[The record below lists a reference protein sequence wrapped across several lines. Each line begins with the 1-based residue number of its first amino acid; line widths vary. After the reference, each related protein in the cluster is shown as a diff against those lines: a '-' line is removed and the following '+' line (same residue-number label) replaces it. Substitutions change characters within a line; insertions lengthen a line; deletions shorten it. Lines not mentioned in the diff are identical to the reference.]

1 MRNYVRLGEIE
12 TKEILYDHYTSLYYC
27 IYILS
32 HYAILV
38 WFKKEYNYGENNT
51 DQLNIISIW
60 TLKKEK
66 IISKT
71 FHKRQYFAQKVE
83 IWNTGFNIKSNSVH
97 APVEK

>member
-1 MRNYVRLGEIE
+1 MG
-12 TKEILYDHYTSLYYC
+12 
-27 IYILS
+27 
-32 HYAILV
+32 
-38 WFKKEYNYGENNT
+38 KKNT
-51 DQLNIISIW
+51 AQLNIISIL

-71 FHKRQYFAQKVE
+71 IHKRQYFAQKVE